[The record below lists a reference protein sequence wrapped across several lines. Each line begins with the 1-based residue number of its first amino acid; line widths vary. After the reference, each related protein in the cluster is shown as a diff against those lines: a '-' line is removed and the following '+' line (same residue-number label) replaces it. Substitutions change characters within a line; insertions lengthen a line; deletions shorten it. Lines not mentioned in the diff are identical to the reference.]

1 MLTHRTVVAEEQLA
15 LPVIEFLRQSS
26 GLMQFPIYIHLH
38 FGRIVCR
45 KSTCDVPLHHQ
56 TCAYESEWIHLIY
69 RFSTVSLPLTFRSS
83 KATSNATGRISSR
96 LISKAFPISHF
107 HASGAYHKH
116 VYKSFR
122 KPCSDLCLYEK
133 RPVFHLIQSPFPVF
147 GNVAVTY
154 HGSQYTCCRCRVAVR
169 ILPST
174 GRDINGFCKI
184 TLSIEQS

>member
-1 MLTHRTVVAEEQLA
+1 
-15 LPVIEFLRQSS
+15 
-26 GLMQFPIYIHLH
+26 MQFPIYIHLH

-69 RFSTVSLPLTFRSS
+69 RFFNSKFATNFQVLKGHFQRNRTNILPLDFKSIPYF
-83 KATSNATGRISSR
+83 RISMLPEHITSM
-96 LISKAFPISHF
+96 FISHF
-107 HASGAYHKH
+107 VSLVQTY
-116 VYKSFR
+116 VCMR
-122 KPCSDLCLYEK
+122 K